1 MSTFKSRTLSVTIN
15 RNWRDVYSYAAE
27 PANMVHWAAGLG
39 AGFEGEG
46 LEWKAH
52 GAGGTAVRIR
62 FTQRNEFGVLDHDVF
77 VDGRIVHVPL
87 RVMPNGDGTGFLS
100 CCCRRRIST
109 MVRSNATPKRSSR
122 TCRLSKRSW
131 KIEPAAGDAGCSS
144 PLRLVARMTV
154 QCRPWPENSPPQVWA
169 GKVGS
174 PAVLRTTGP
183 NRVGNASSRSGCPR
197 AVPTW
202 LRC

>member
-87 RVMPNGDGTGFLS
+87 RVMPNGDGAEVSFLLLQ
-100 CCCRRRIST
+100 
-109 MVRSNATPKRSSR
+109 TPD
-122 TCRLSKRSW
+122 LDD
-131 KIEPAAGDAGCSS
+131 AAFERDAEAVNKD
-144 PLRLVARMTV
+144 LQTLKAIMEDR
-154 QCRPWPENSPPQVWA
+154 A
-169 GKVGS
+169 GG
-174 PAVLRTTGP
+174 R
-183 NRVGNASSRSGCPR
+183 
-197 AVPTW
+197 
-202 LRC
+202 